1 MIFSE
6 GLEYSIDFSRKIGT
20 GAYGNVHPGRT
31 QSGRRVAVKH
41 ARDDKEVRAAQKE
54 VEFYRRCAGA
64 PNIVKYIGSRHKM
77 ATAHS
82 PERFSFAME
91 RALYSLDSLLKKVR
105 NFARGTKKSVI
116 WISYV
121 TQVSALTTLKER
133 GIAHRDIKHLNI
145 LVFPGSTKG
154 RRSQYLFKFCD
165 MGCPEL
171 AAAYAQRRTRTN
183 DNYTREQ
190 CDLWSF
196 GCTLYFVATGTFPFP
211 MDAKDT
217 IVYARAVAEG
227 IRPEGA
233 ISAERVCGESNR
245 YMYKYGYKLENPI
258 YPKWFCHC
266 LTKMIAMLFNPDR
279 SLEALSG
286 MVNSLKKS
294 VETRFFIIE
303 SMRQYPTLKQELDL
317 KPGVEYRLIYEDQ
330 LVVFTNQLSRRKF

>member
-1 MIFSE
+1 
-6 GLEYSIDFSRKIGT
+6 
-20 GAYGNVHPGRT
+20 
-31 QSGRRVAVKH
+31 
-41 ARDDKEVRAAQKE
+41 
-54 VEFYRRCAGA
+54 
-64 PNIVKYIGSRHKM
+64 M

-105 NFARGTKKSVI
+105 NLRGLPKEVI
-116 WISYV
+116 IDLLCDS
-121 TQVSALTTLKER
+121 VSALTTLKER

-145 LVFPGSTKG
+145 LGIPWVNK
-154 RRSQYLFKFCD
+154 RKKFCD
-165 MGCPEL
+165 MGVSSFVHEDGVMQTLVGTPNALCPEL

-258 YPKWFCHC
+258 YPK
-266 LTKMIAMLFNPDR
+266 
-279 SLEALSG
+279 
-286 MVNSLKKS
+286 
-294 VETRFFIIE
+294 
-303 SMRQYPTLKQELDL
+303 
-317 KPGVEYRLIYEDQ
+317 
-330 LVVFTNQLSRRKF
+330 